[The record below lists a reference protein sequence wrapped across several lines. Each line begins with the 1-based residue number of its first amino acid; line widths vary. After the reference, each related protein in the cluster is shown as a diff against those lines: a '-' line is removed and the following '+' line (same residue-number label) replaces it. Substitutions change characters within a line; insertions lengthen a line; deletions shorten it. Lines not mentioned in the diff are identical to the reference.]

1 MSNGHDVLELLR
13 AVDLNLTTG
22 INEIIFLFFE
32 THTSL
37 PLSANARATAMPIT
51 PAPTTRQST
60 RSTGRAMR
68 EAMSRGV
75 RVRAARRGKVAIS
88 LALM

>member
-1 MSNGHDVLELLR
+1 MINDQCIMNVFEILREVVFEFDNEL
-13 AVDLNLTTG
+13 
-22 INEIIFLFFE
+22 FLFFE

-37 PLSANARATAMPIT
+37 PLSANARATAIPMT

-68 EAMSRGV
+68 EAVASDMQG
-75 RVRAARRGKVAIS
+75 GCKKVTFF
-88 LALM
+88 ALM